1 VTEMESTPAVVET
14 VVEAASVKHHA
25 GGDDTTARHIRSSS
39 VLLVGR
45 VLTLALNFGS
55 YLLLAR
61 YLSRADYGA
70 MSYALAAVS
79 FLQSFATFE
88 LSSALSRWL
97 PMYRERQQYGAA
109 YGSVALAFAFV
120 LVMGGL
126 VAAALMIG
134 VPRFGA
140 HLIDD
145 PEARRLL
152 VILALLIPIQ
162 GVDTIVTS
170 LFAIL
175 GETRTLLIRGSILAP
190 GLKIGLVAILVAL
203 RASVS
208 VLAWGY
214 LAISAIG
221 LAYFGWSLWRTV
233 QARGLL
239 RRCRPSELVY
249 PVRTLFAFA
258 SPLIVTAL
266 VWSLMESSDALM
278 LGYFHGVEAVAGFRA
293 VMPLAQ
299 LNKVATLAFGAMYL
313 PVASRLYA
321 RGEQQNLS
329 ELYWRT
335 AVWMAALSF
344 PVFLCTFSFARPTA
358 SLLYGH
364 RYLDSVP
371 VLSILSLGYFVH
383 TALGFN
389 GLTLKTFNKL
399 RYTVCIDLAAAVLN
413 VAVNLLLIPRWGPL
427 GAAAGTSATLVAHNV
442 LKQYGLWKY
451 TGIPALSRAYLSAY
465 AALFGLPL
473 LLLAL
478 QSFLPPT
485 LWIALPLSA
494 VACVV
499 ALWSGR
505 RALAIHEMFPEV
517 GAWRLRV
524 ALRRRAVPVR

>member
-1 VTEMESTPAVVET
+1 MESAQAVA
-14 VVEAASVKHHA
+14 EARSVKHHP
-25 GGDDTTARHIRSSS
+25 GSHGTTARHIRSSS

-61 YLSRADYGA
+61 YLSRANYGA
-70 MSYALAAVS
+70 MSYALAVVS
-79 FLQSFATFE
+79 FLQGFATFE

-97 PMYRERQQYGAA
+97 PLYRERGQYGAA
-109 YGSVALAFAFV
+109 YGSVALAVAFV
-120 LVMGGL
+120 LVTSGL
-126 VAAALMIG
+126 VAAALMLG
-134 VPRFGA
+134 VPRLGA

-145 PEARRLL
+145 PQARRLL

-162 GVDTIVTS
+162 SVDTVITS

-190 GLKIGLVAILVAL
+190 GLRIGLVAVLVAV
-203 RASVS
+203 RANVS

-221 LAYFGWSLWRTV
+221 LVYCAWSLWQTV
-233 QARGLL
+233 RARGLL
-239 RRCRPSELVY
+239 RRCRPSEIVY

-258 SPLIVTAL
+258 SPLVVTVL

-299 LNKVATLAFGAMYL
+299 LNKVATVAFGAMFL
-313 PVASRLYA
+313 PAASSLYA
-321 RGEQQNLS
+321 RGEQQHLS
-329 ELYWRT
+329 DLYWRT

-344 PVFLCTFSFARPTA
+344 PVFLFTFSFARPTA
-358 SLLYGH
+358 SLLLGH

-371 VLSILSLGYFVH
+371 VLSILSLGYFVNA
-383 TALGFN
+383 ALGFN

-399 RYTVCIDLAAAVLN
+399 RFTVCIDLAAAVLN
-413 VAVNLLLIPRWGPL
+413 VAVNLLLIPRWGAV
-427 GAAAGTSATLVAHNV
+427 GAASGTCATMIVHNV
-442 LKQYGLWKY
+442 LKQFGLWKY
-451 TGIPALSRAYLSAY
+451 TGIPALSRPYVPAY
-465 AALFGLPL
+465 AALFGLPP

-478 QSFLPPT
+478 QALLPPT
-485 LWIALPLSA
+485 LWIALPLGA
-494 VACVV
+494 AAIVV
-499 ALWSGR
+499 ALWSSR
-505 RALAIHEMFPEV
+505 RVLAIGVMFPEL

-524 ALRRRAVPVR
+524 ALRRRTVPVQ